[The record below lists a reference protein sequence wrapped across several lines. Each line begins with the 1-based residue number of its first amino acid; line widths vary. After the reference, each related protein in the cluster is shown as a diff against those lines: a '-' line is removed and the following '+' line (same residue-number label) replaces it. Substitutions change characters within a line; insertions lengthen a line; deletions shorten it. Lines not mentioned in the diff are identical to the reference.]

1 MEMKSGWIEKRQSE
15 RVDATIKVT
24 YYTIAKEELVTAL
37 ADAAYQ
43 TSTVDHLPEL
53 AKRSATLHAITRD
66 ISFGGM
72 SLVGQDQF
80 PEDCALQIQL
90 YLPGQPIPLNL
101 LAEVVRA
108 VQESNSSTGSTFRAG
123 IKILAIN
130 KQDVAKLD
138 RFLLAEKIRQRN
150 AGK

>member
-1 MEMKSGWIEKRQSE
+1 
-15 RVDATIKVT
+15 
-24 YYTIAKEELVTAL
+24 
-37 ADAAYQ
+37 
-43 TSTVDHLPEL
+43 
-53 AKRSATLHAITRD
+53 
-66 ISFGGM
+66 
-72 SLVGQDQF
+72 VGQEVF

-108 VQESNSSTGSTFRAG
+108 VQESSSTMGATFRAG
-123 IKILAIN
+123 LKILALN

-138 RFLLAEKIRQRN
+138 RFLLAEKIRLRN

>member
-1 MEMKSGWIEKRQSE
+1 MKSGWMEKRQSE

-24 YYTIAKEELVTAL
+24 YFTIQKEELVASL
-37 ADAAYQ
+37 ADPAYQ
-43 TSTVDHLPEL
+43 TSTADHLPEL
-53 AKRSATLHAITRD
+53 SKRSATLHAITRD
-66 ISFGGM
+66 ISIGGM
-72 SLVGQDQF
+72 SLVGQEAF
-80 PEDCALQIQL
+80 PEECALQIQL

-108 VQESNSSTGSTFRAG
+108 VQESNSSTGNTFRAG
-123 IKILAIN
+123 IKILALN

-138 RFLLAEKIRQRN
+138 RFLLAEKIRLRN

>member
-1 MEMKSGWIEKRQSE
+1 MKSGWIEKRQSE

-24 YYTIAKEELVTAL
+24 YITIPKEELVIAL
-37 ADAAYQ
+37 DDPAYR
-43 TSTVDHLPEL
+43 TSKVDHLPDL

-66 ISFGGM
+66 ISMSGM
-72 SLVGQDQF
+72 SLVGQEVF

-108 VQESNSSTGSTFRAG
+108 VQESSSTMGATFRAG
-123 IKILAIN
+123 LKILALN

-138 RFLLAEKIRQRN
+138 RFLLAEKIRLRN